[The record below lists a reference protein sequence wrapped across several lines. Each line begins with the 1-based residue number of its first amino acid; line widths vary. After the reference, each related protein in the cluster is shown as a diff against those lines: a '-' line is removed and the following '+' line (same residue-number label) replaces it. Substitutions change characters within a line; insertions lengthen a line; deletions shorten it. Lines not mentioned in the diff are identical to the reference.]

1 MPHRAISPAVL
12 PPPVPLSP
20 ARPGQRWVMHARAV
34 LPAFALMAGGVA
46 ASVAL
51 LPLVGSGAWAVAVL
65 AVALGLIGLLVSPTR
80 RWRALGWAAGEG
92 ELHSAGGVWT
102 RWHTVVPFARVQHI
116 DVAQGPLERAFGVAR
131 LVVHTAGT
139 AHAVVVLPGLSP
151 DEAEALRDRLRA
163 AIADE

>member
-1 MPHRAISPAVL
+1 MHVRAL
-12 PPPVPLSP
+12 VPTL
-20 ARPGQRWVMHARAV
+20 
-34 LPAFALMAGGVA
+34 ALIAGGVA
-46 ASVAL
+46 GSVAL
-51 LPLVGSGAWAVAVL
+51 EPLTGPVAWTLAVVAVL
-65 AVALGLIGLLVSPTR
+65 LGLTGLLVSPTR